1 MCYSLE
7 SSAKT
12 SGLSLFAIVLLLQF
26 LLNRGQLVVIIEN
39 YLLLYILLLSC
50 CQ

>member
-12 SGLSLFAIVLLLQF
+12 SGLSLFAIVLLLQSNIPHFQWIGLMMVGWCGMQIAEF
-26 LLNRGQLVVIIEN
+26 LL
-39 YLLLYILLLSC
+39 
-50 CQ
+50 